1 MSKDAAHKSKRPVS
15 DITTSDIATSGIAI
29 VGGGMVGASLAL
41 LLARALPQKSIA
53 LLEAKPLVDAAE
65 SRTQPD
71 LDLRSTALS
80 PTSTELFARLGVWD
94 SIEYEAAPIR
104 RIHVSDRGHFGTSR
118 FGPEDNQGKPLGYVV
133 PNRVIGQALLQRVQ
147 DTANIEVHA
156 PVEVSALKPI
166 RGGVE
171 LSVDTGDVVA
181 ELAILA
187 DGAGSPLAAQIGITS
202 SIKNY
207 RQCAVIANVEHDK
220 PHTDTAFER
229 FPTRGPMALLPLLGE
244 LGGAHRSALVWTQP
258 ADNMKDVQGWSDR
271 EFLAQL
277 QAVFGY
283 RLGQFLRVGQRSVYP
298 LALRLAEEQVRSS
311 LVLMGNAAHF
321 LHPVA
326 GQGFN
331 LALRD
336 AARLAEVLVS
346 GAREGLALGSLN
358 VLQEYERAQ
367 QRDQSLTVSLSDGFI
382 RIFSSGQP
390 AVIAGRNLGLIS
402 LELFSGWRDIFLS
415 QMAGRA
421 QPRARLTL

>member
-1 MSKDAAHKSKRPVS
+1 
-15 DITTSDIATSGIAI
+15 
-29 VGGGMVGASLAL
+29 
-41 LLARALPQKSIA
+41 
-53 LLEAKPLVDAAE
+53 
-65 SRTQPD
+65 
-71 LDLRSTALS
+71 
-80 PTSTELFARLGVWD
+80 
-94 SIEYEAAPIR
+94 
-104 RIHVSDRGHFGTSR
+104 
-118 FGPEDNQGKPLGYVV
+118 
-133 PNRVIGQALLQRVQ
+133 
-147 DTANIEVHA
+147 
-156 PVEVSALKPI
+156 
-166 RGGVE
+166 
-171 LSVDTGDVVA
+171 
-181 ELAILA
+181 
-187 DGAGSPLAAQIGITS
+187 
-202 SIKNY
+202 
-207 RQCAVIANVEHDK
+207 
-220 PHTDTAFER
+220 
-229 FPTRGPMALLPLLGE
+229 MALLPLLGE